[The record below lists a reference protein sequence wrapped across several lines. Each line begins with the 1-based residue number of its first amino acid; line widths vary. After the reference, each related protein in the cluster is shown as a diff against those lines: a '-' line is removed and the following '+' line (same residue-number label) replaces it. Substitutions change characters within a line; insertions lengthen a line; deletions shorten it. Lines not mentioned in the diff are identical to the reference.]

1 MTHRPDGLKGAAAG
15 LLAGVL
21 AAYVMNQFQT
31 AWTEKGWPGASS
43 GEGEPTTTKAAD
55 KGKRAILG
63 RPLNQRERE
72 LADPT
77 VHYATGALLGALYGY
92 LAEDAPGVT
101 TGGGTLFGSLTAIG
115 LDDGLVPLLGLS
127 EGPEETPAETHLYSF
142 ASHWVFGAALEGA
155 RKILRLI

>member
-15 LLAGVL
+15 VLAGLV

-31 AWTEKGWPGASS
+31 AWSEKGLPGATA
-43 GEGEPTTTKAAD
+43 GGAEPTTTKAAQSA
-55 KGKRAILG
+55 KRAILG

-77 VHYATGALLGALYGY
+77 VHYATGALLGALYGF

-101 TGGGTLFGSLTAIG
+101 TGGGTLYGTITAIG

-127 EGPEETPAETHLYSF
+127 EGPEETSKETHLYSF
-142 ASHWVFGAALEGA
+142 ASHWVFGAVLEGA
-155 RKILRLI
+155 RKVLRLI